1 MDMHVE
7 SVFGTMSTVD
17 EFTLEVA
24 ADRDAEYDT
33 LLHKG
38 RHVADVEA
46 RIVEAQFRLP
56 DGSTLVM
63 LNDDTQFREM
73 LTILL
78 IGSGLKVMDEV
89 RLGGAFTPGY
99 LTYAYPA
106 GPAEVAFCWH
116 DLDQVVRVRRHRPW
130 LGVRSRWLS
139 VREMPMQLPIS
150 PRSPVPKLRSLLPA
164 RPRLGW
170 PRSAWARLLRRH

>member
-17 EFTLEVA
+17 EFTLVIA
-24 ADRDAEYDT
+24 ADRDADYDT

-63 LNDDTQFREM
+63 LSDDTQFKEM

-78 IGSGLKVMDEV
+78 IGSGLKLLDQVK
-89 RLGGAFTPGY
+89 LGGAFTPGY
-99 LTYAYPA
+99 LTYAYPT

-116 DLDQVVRVRRHRPW
+116 DLDQVVRVCRRRPL
-130 LGVRSRWLS
+130 LGVRPRWLT
-139 VREMPMQLPIS
+139 VREMPMQLPAS
-150 PRSPVPKLRSLLPA
+150 SRASLPKLKSLLPA
-164 RPRLGW
+164 VPRLTW
-170 PRSAWARLLRRH
+170 PRLLRRH